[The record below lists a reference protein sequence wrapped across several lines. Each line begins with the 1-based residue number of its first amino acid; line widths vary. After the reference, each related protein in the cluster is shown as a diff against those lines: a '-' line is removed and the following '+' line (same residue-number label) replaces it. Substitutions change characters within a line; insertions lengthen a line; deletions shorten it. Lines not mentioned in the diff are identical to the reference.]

1 MDCPECG
8 GPLSDYRLGDRAAV
22 GCDDC
27 GYVGIDAEHRVPR
40 VDRESW
46 ADAIER
52 FYREHGTTAVRDA
65 SLGGPDGSG
74 ETEGSEVGSGETE
87 ETDRTSADE
96 AAGTAGQ

>member
-46 ADAIER
+46 ADAIAR

-65 SLGGPDGSG
+65 SPGDADGSAEPG
-74 ETEGSEVGSGETE
+74 DDSE

-96 AAGTAGQ
+96 AAGTAGR